1 MKVESPQSLTEA
13 RASKRDSPGPDGAAW
28 AKAKRVAKA
37 MGIESFMV
45 KKSSV
50 KQGPRNRQGR
60 SDVLVSKERFSDF
73 EGYFHQLWEDLGRLL
88 YPRLLLL
95 VERKRETNAAKKVAY
110 IH

>member
-37 MGIESFMV
+37 MGIGSFMM
-45 KKSSV
+45 KKSTL
-50 KQGPRNRQGR
+50 KQGRRIRRGR
-60 SDVLVSKERFSDF
+60 SDMLVSKERVSNF
-73 EGYFHQLWEDLGRLL
+73 EGRFHQLWEDLERLL

-95 VERKRETNAAKKVAY
+95 VERKRQTNAAKKVAY